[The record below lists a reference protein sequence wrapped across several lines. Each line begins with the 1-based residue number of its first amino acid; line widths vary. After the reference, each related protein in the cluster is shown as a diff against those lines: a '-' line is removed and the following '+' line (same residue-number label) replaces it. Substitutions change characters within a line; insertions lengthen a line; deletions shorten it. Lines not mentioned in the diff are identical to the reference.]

1 MSLAVFIIPDSSISQ
16 KIIKWKNIVIESKV
30 DQTYAAH
37 PPHLTLINI
46 NVNRYRK
53 AIRAIEQLVDT
64 VSSFD
69 ITIDRKDIF
78 YDDIFTGGH
87 TSFYGIRK
95 NSNLN
100 ALQLSLANVLKV
112 YKNEDKP
119 PEKIIKDRRLYDSY
133 LKYGFPFIGEHW
145 IPHFSI
151 ASLKIEKSDIFFQ
164 KFLSN
169 QNIYKIYIKQIS
181 VWHVSEDIHTLIKNI
196 DLK

>member
-1 MSLAVFIIPDSSISQ
+1 M
-16 KIIKWKNIVIESKV
+16 
-30 DQTYAAH
+30 
-37 PPHLTLINI
+37 
-46 NVNRYRK
+46 
-53 AIRAIEQLVDT
+53 
-64 VSSFD
+64 
-69 ITIDRKDIF
+69 IDRKDIF